1 MWWYNLPSH
10 FRQSYSLISVG
21 PSIGIGIITVGNV
34 IVSDQ
39 LLYVMPPFNLLDYFP
54 EAKGDGLNV
63 SWAYEVNNRERLSVA
78 LRSGV
83 MMLEA
88 DVSMPNKS
96 RYPVPVMGRSSA
108 DDNDLTLEEWL
119 QEVLRLNNK
128 GIRLIFLS
136 TEVVEP
142 ACRTLARVAD
152 QLRGPL
158 VLDAEILSG
167 IALTSPVD
175 AWTFLT
181 LCRTRFPHSTISIS
195 WTLYPEALE
204 VAGDNYNKPGY
215 SLEMVE
221 RMVSLVKEYSLIQP
235 LMFPMEASHL
245 KYSIPEVQ
253 RLVFQVPNSS
263 LMIQSER
270 DNSVTMEDL
279 VLFRK
284 SFGASQTFYHLPEDV
299 LQHLY
304 SMT

>member
-1 MWWYNLPSH
+1 
-10 FRQSYSLISVG
+10 
-21 PSIGIGIITVGNV
+21 
-34 IVSDQ
+34 
-39 LLYVMPPFNLLDYFP
+39 MPLFNLLDYFP

-63 SWAYEVNNRERLSVA
+63 TWAYEVDSKERLAVA
-78 LRSGV
+78 LRSCV
-83 MMLEA
+83 MMLES
-88 DVSMPNKS
+88 DVCMSNRS
-96 RYPVPVMGRSSA
+96 RFPVPVMGRSSA
-108 DDNDLTLEEWL
+108 TNGNDLTLEEWL

-128 GIRLIFLS
+128 GIRLIFRS

-142 ACRTLARVAD
+142 ACRVLACVAD

-167 IALTSPVD
+167 PGITLASPVD

-195 WTLYPEALE
+195 WMLYPEVLE
-204 VAGDNYNKPGY
+204 EEEDICNKPGY

-221 RMVSLVKEYSLIQP
+221 RMVALVKEYSLIQP

-270 DNSVTMEDL
+270 DDSVIVEDL

-299 LQHLY
+299 LKHFY